1 MKTKTPAIPYV
12 VWMAVFVVVPL
23 LLIVVYAF
31 TNYDGKFTLENFTN
45 LDVFLQVCGNSLYL
59 AAVAT
64 LICLLIAYPFAYFL
78 AQTGPATRKV
88 AMLFIMLPMW
98 MNFLLRTYAWMSI
111 LENHG
116 FLNQILALVG
126 IGPLH
131 IINTDAAVI
140 LGMVYN
146 FLPFMILPIFSVIEK
161 LDRRYIEAAQDLGAG
176 KMQVFRRVIFP
187 LSVPGVISGIMMVFI
202 PSISTFAISKLLG
215 GGMSFLLGDLIE
227 MQFLGSAYKRHLA
240 YDAAAGDYCHAHYEP
255 LRRRRRRGGDDVMQ
269 NRNPAIAKVLNVLV
283 FLFLYLPIAVLI
295 IFSFNDSKSRTVWS
309 GFSLHWYQELFQ
321 DEEILSAFS
330 TTLTVSVLAA
340 LIATVL
346 GTAAAIG
353 FHAMKRRPRY
363 LLMTINNIPMT
374 NADIITGVSLMLLFV
389 FTGNMLGFSLGFGT
403 LLVAHITFNIPY
415 VVLAVL
421 PKLRQLNPNLGEAA
435 MDLGATPWQAFWKVL
450 MPELRPGILNG
461 LLIAFTLSI
470 DDFVISY
477 FTAGSEVSTLAM
489 QIYAMTRKRI
499 SPEVNALST
508 ILFVVVLSLLLIV
521 NFREMHQTKQAEK
534 RDKALQKDGVK
545 GGTR

>member
-1 MKTKTPAIPYV
+1 
-12 VWMAVFVVVPL
+12 
-23 LLIVVYAF
+23 
-31 TNYDGKFTLENFTN
+31 
-45 LDVFLQVCGNSLYL
+45 
-59 AAVAT
+59 
-64 LICLLIAYPFAYFL
+64 
-78 AQTGPATRKV
+78 
-88 AMLFIMLPMW
+88 
-98 MNFLLRTYAWMSI
+98 
-111 LENHG
+111 
-116 FLNQILALVG
+116 
-126 IGPLH
+126 
-131 IINTDAAVI
+131 
-140 LGMVYN
+140 
-146 FLPFMILPIFSVIEK
+146 
-161 LDRRYIEAAQDLGAG
+161 
-176 KMQVFRRVIFP
+176 
-187 LSVPGVISGIMMVFI
+187 
-202 PSISTFAISKLLG
+202 
-215 GGMSFLLGDLIE
+215 
-227 MQFLGSAYKRHLA
+227 
-240 YDAAAGDYCHAHYEP
+240 
-255 LRRRRRRGGDDVMQ
+255 MQ
-269 NRNPAIAKVLNVLV
+269 NRNPVIAKVLNVLV

-353 FHAMKRRPRY
+353 FYAMKRRPRH

-477 FTAGSEVSTLAM
+477 FTAGSEVATLAM

-508 ILFVVVLSLLLIV
+508 ILFVTVLALLLIV

-534 RDKALQKDGVK
+534 RNKALRKDGVK
-545 GGTR
+545 GGAQ

>member
-1 MKTKTPAIPYV
+1 
-12 VWMAVFVVVPL
+12 
-23 LLIVVYAF
+23 
-31 TNYDGKFTLENFTN
+31 
-45 LDVFLQVCGNSLYL
+45 
-59 AAVAT
+59 
-64 LICLLIAYPFAYFL
+64 
-78 AQTGPATRKV
+78 
-88 AMLFIMLPMW
+88 
-98 MNFLLRTYAWMSI
+98 
-111 LENHG
+111 
-116 FLNQILALVG
+116 
-126 IGPLH
+126 
-131 IINTDAAVI
+131 
-140 LGMVYN
+140 
-146 FLPFMILPIFSVIEK
+146 
-161 LDRRYIEAAQDLGAG
+161 
-176 KMQVFRRVIFP
+176 
-187 LSVPGVISGIMMVFI
+187 
-202 PSISTFAISKLLG
+202 
-215 GGMSFLLGDLIE
+215 
-227 MQFLGSAYKRHLA
+227 
-240 YDAAAGDYCHAHYEP
+240 
-255 LRRRRRRGGDDVMQ
+255 MQ
-269 NRNPAIAKVLNVLV
+269 NKNPVIAKVLNVLV

-309 GFSLHWYQELFQ
+309 GFSLHWYEELFQ

-330 TTLTVSVLAA
+330 TTITVSVLAA
-340 LIATVL
+340 VIATVL

-353 FHAMKRRPRY
+353 FHSMKRKPRH

-389 FTGNMLGFSLGFGT
+389 FTGNLLGFSLGFGT

-508 ILFVVVLSLLLIV
+508 ILFVVVLTLLLIV

-534 RDKALQKDGVK
+534 RNRALQRDGTK
-545 GGTR
+545 GGGL

>member
-1 MKTKTPAIPYV
+1 
-12 VWMAVFVVVPL
+12 
-23 LLIVVYAF
+23 
-31 TNYDGKFTLENFTN
+31 
-45 LDVFLQVCGNSLYL
+45 
-59 AAVAT
+59 
-64 LICLLIAYPFAYFL
+64 
-78 AQTGPATRKV
+78 
-88 AMLFIMLPMW
+88 
-98 MNFLLRTYAWMSI
+98 
-111 LENHG
+111 
-116 FLNQILALVG
+116 
-126 IGPLH
+126 
-131 IINTDAAVI
+131 
-140 LGMVYN
+140 
-146 FLPFMILPIFSVIEK
+146 
-161 LDRRYIEAAQDLGAG
+161 
-176 KMQVFRRVIFP
+176 
-187 LSVPGVISGIMMVFI
+187 
-202 PSISTFAISKLLG
+202 
-215 GGMSFLLGDLIE
+215 
-227 MQFLGSAYKRHLA
+227 
-240 YDAAAGDYCHAHYEP
+240 
-255 LRRRRRRGGDDVMQ
+255 MQ
-269 NRNPAIAKVLNVLV
+269 NRNPVIAKVLNVLV

-309 GFSLHWYQELFQ
+309 GFSLHWYQELFH

-340 LIATVL
+340 VIATVL

-353 FHAMKRRPRY
+353 FHSMKRKPRH

-389 FTGNMLGFSLGFGT
+389 FTGNLLGFSLGFGT

-477 FTAGSEVSTLAM
+477 FTAGSEVATLAM

-508 ILFVVVLSLLLIV
+508 ILFVTVLTLLLIV
-521 NFREMHQTKQAEK
+521 NFREMHQSKQAEK
-534 RDKALQKDGVK
+534 RNKALQKDGVK
-545 GGTR
+545 GGAR

>member
-1 MKTKTPAIPYV
+1 
-12 VWMAVFVVVPL
+12 
-23 LLIVVYAF
+23 
-31 TNYDGKFTLENFTN
+31 
-45 LDVFLQVCGNSLYL
+45 
-59 AAVAT
+59 
-64 LICLLIAYPFAYFL
+64 
-78 AQTGPATRKV
+78 
-88 AMLFIMLPMW
+88 
-98 MNFLLRTYAWMSI
+98 
-111 LENHG
+111 
-116 FLNQILALVG
+116 
-126 IGPLH
+126 
-131 IINTDAAVI
+131 
-140 LGMVYN
+140 
-146 FLPFMILPIFSVIEK
+146 
-161 LDRRYIEAAQDLGAG
+161 
-176 KMQVFRRVIFP
+176 
-187 LSVPGVISGIMMVFI
+187 
-202 PSISTFAISKLLG
+202 
-215 GGMSFLLGDLIE
+215 
-227 MQFLGSAYKRHLA
+227 
-240 YDAAAGDYCHAHYEP
+240 
-255 LRRRRRRGGDDVMQ
+255 MQ
-269 NRNPAIAKVLNVLV
+269 NKNPVIAKVLNILV

-295 IFSFNDSKSRTVWS
+295 VFSFNDSKSRTVWS
-309 GFSLHWYQELFQ
+309 GFSLHWYEELFH

-340 LIATVL
+340 VIATVL

-353 FHAMKRRPRY
+353 FHSMKRKPRH

-389 FTGNMLGFSLGFGT
+389 FTGNLLGFSLGFGT

-477 FTAGSEVSTLAM
+477 FTAGSEVATLAM

-508 ILFVVVLSLLLIV
+508 ILFVTVLTLLLIV
-521 NFREMHQTKQAEK
+521 NFREMHQSKQAEK
-534 RDKALQKDGVK
+534 RNRALQRDGTK
-545 GGTR
+545 GGAL

>member
-1 MKTKTPAIPYV
+1 
-12 VWMAVFVVVPL
+12 
-23 LLIVVYAF
+23 
-31 TNYDGKFTLENFTN
+31 
-45 LDVFLQVCGNSLYL
+45 
-59 AAVAT
+59 
-64 LICLLIAYPFAYFL
+64 
-78 AQTGPATRKV
+78 
-88 AMLFIMLPMW
+88 
-98 MNFLLRTYAWMSI
+98 
-111 LENHG
+111 
-116 FLNQILALVG
+116 
-126 IGPLH
+126 
-131 IINTDAAVI
+131 
-140 LGMVYN
+140 
-146 FLPFMILPIFSVIEK
+146 
-161 LDRRYIEAAQDLGAG
+161 
-176 KMQVFRRVIFP
+176 
-187 LSVPGVISGIMMVFI
+187 
-202 PSISTFAISKLLG
+202 
-215 GGMSFLLGDLIE
+215 
-227 MQFLGSAYKRHLA
+227 
-240 YDAAAGDYCHAHYEP
+240 
-255 LRRRRRRGGDDVMQ
+255 MQ
-269 NRNPAIAKVLNVLV
+269 NKNPVIAKVLNILV

-295 IFSFNDSKSRTVWS
+295 VFSFNDSKSRTVWS
-309 GFSLHWYQELFQ
+309 GFSLHWYEELFH

-330 TTLTVSVLAA
+330 TTITVSVLAA

-353 FHAMKRRPRY
+353 FHSMKRKPRH

-389 FTGNMLGFSLGFGT
+389 FTGNLLGFSLGFGT

-477 FTAGSEVSTLAM
+477 FTAGSEVATLAM

-508 ILFVVVLSLLLIV
+508 ILFVTVLTLLLIV
-521 NFREMHQTKQAEK
+521 NFREMHQSKQAEK
-534 RDKALQKDGVK
+534 RNRALQRDGTK
-545 GGTR
+545 GGGL

>member
-1 MKTKTPAIPYV
+1 
-12 VWMAVFVVVPL
+12 
-23 LLIVVYAF
+23 
-31 TNYDGKFTLENFTN
+31 
-45 LDVFLQVCGNSLYL
+45 
-59 AAVAT
+59 
-64 LICLLIAYPFAYFL
+64 
-78 AQTGPATRKV
+78 
-88 AMLFIMLPMW
+88 
-98 MNFLLRTYAWMSI
+98 
-111 LENHG
+111 
-116 FLNQILALVG
+116 
-126 IGPLH
+126 
-131 IINTDAAVI
+131 
-140 LGMVYN
+140 
-146 FLPFMILPIFSVIEK
+146 
-161 LDRRYIEAAQDLGAG
+161 
-176 KMQVFRRVIFP
+176 
-187 LSVPGVISGIMMVFI
+187 
-202 PSISTFAISKLLG
+202 
-215 GGMSFLLGDLIE
+215 
-227 MQFLGSAYKRHLA
+227 
-240 YDAAAGDYCHAHYEP
+240 
-255 LRRRRRRGGDDVMQ
+255 MQ
-269 NRNPAIAKVLNVLV
+269 NKNPIIAKVLNVLV
-283 FLFLYLPIAVLI
+283 FLLLYLPIAVLI
-295 IFSFNDSKSRTVWS
+295 VFSFNDSKSRTVWS

-353 FHAMKRRPRY
+353 FHSMKRRPRH
-363 LLMTINNIPMT
+363 LLLTINNIPMT

-389 FTGNMLGFSLGFGT
+389 FTGNLLGFSLGFGT

-477 FTAGSEVSTLAM
+477 FTAGSEVATLAM

-508 ILFVVVLSLLLIV
+508 ILFVTVLTLLLIV

-534 RDKALQKDGVK
+534 RNKALQKDGVK
-545 GGTR
+545 GGAK

>member
-1 MKTKTPAIPYV
+1 
-12 VWMAVFVVVPL
+12 
-23 LLIVVYAF
+23 
-31 TNYDGKFTLENFTN
+31 
-45 LDVFLQVCGNSLYL
+45 
-59 AAVAT
+59 
-64 LICLLIAYPFAYFL
+64 
-78 AQTGPATRKV
+78 
-88 AMLFIMLPMW
+88 
-98 MNFLLRTYAWMSI
+98 
-111 LENHG
+111 
-116 FLNQILALVG
+116 
-126 IGPLH
+126 
-131 IINTDAAVI
+131 
-140 LGMVYN
+140 
-146 FLPFMILPIFSVIEK
+146 
-161 LDRRYIEAAQDLGAG
+161 
-176 KMQVFRRVIFP
+176 
-187 LSVPGVISGIMMVFI
+187 
-202 PSISTFAISKLLG
+202 
-215 GGMSFLLGDLIE
+215 
-227 MQFLGSAYKRHLA
+227 
-240 YDAAAGDYCHAHYEP
+240 
-255 LRRRRRRGGDDVMQ
+255 MQ
-269 NRNPAIAKVLNVLV
+269 NKNPIIAKVLNVLV

-295 IFSFNDSKSRTVWS
+295 VFSFNDSKSRTVWS

-353 FHAMKRRPRY
+353 FHSMKRRPRH
-363 LLMTINNIPMT
+363 LLLTINNIPMT

-389 FTGNMLGFSLGFGT
+389 FTGNLLGFSLGFGT

-477 FTAGSEVSTLAM
+477 FTAGSEVATLAM

-508 ILFVVVLSLLLIV
+508 ILFITVLALLLIV

-534 RDKALQKDGVK
+534 RNKALQKDGVK
-545 GGTR
+545 GGAK

>member
-1 MKTKTPAIPYV
+1 
-12 VWMAVFVVVPL
+12 
-23 LLIVVYAF
+23 
-31 TNYDGKFTLENFTN
+31 
-45 LDVFLQVCGNSLYL
+45 
-59 AAVAT
+59 
-64 LICLLIAYPFAYFL
+64 
-78 AQTGPATRKV
+78 
-88 AMLFIMLPMW
+88 
-98 MNFLLRTYAWMSI
+98 
-111 LENHG
+111 
-116 FLNQILALVG
+116 
-126 IGPLH
+126 
-131 IINTDAAVI
+131 
-140 LGMVYN
+140 
-146 FLPFMILPIFSVIEK
+146 
-161 LDRRYIEAAQDLGAG
+161 
-176 KMQVFRRVIFP
+176 
-187 LSVPGVISGIMMVFI
+187 
-202 PSISTFAISKLLG
+202 
-215 GGMSFLLGDLIE
+215 
-227 MQFLGSAYKRHLA
+227 
-240 YDAAAGDYCHAHYEP
+240 
-255 LRRRRRRGGDDVMQ
+255 MQ
-269 NRNPAIAKVLNVLV
+269 NRNPVIAKVLNVLV

-353 FHAMKRRPRY
+353 FHAMKRRLRH

-477 FTAGSEVSTLAM
+477 FTAGSEVATLAM

-508 ILFVVVLSLLLIV
+508 ILFVTVLALLLIV

-534 RDKALQKDGVK
+534 RNKALQKDGVK
-545 GGTR
+545 GGAQ

>member
-1 MKTKTPAIPYV
+1 
-12 VWMAVFVVVPL
+12 
-23 LLIVVYAF
+23 
-31 TNYDGKFTLENFTN
+31 
-45 LDVFLQVCGNSLYL
+45 
-59 AAVAT
+59 
-64 LICLLIAYPFAYFL
+64 
-78 AQTGPATRKV
+78 
-88 AMLFIMLPMW
+88 
-98 MNFLLRTYAWMSI
+98 
-111 LENHG
+111 
-116 FLNQILALVG
+116 
-126 IGPLH
+126 
-131 IINTDAAVI
+131 
-140 LGMVYN
+140 
-146 FLPFMILPIFSVIEK
+146 
-161 LDRRYIEAAQDLGAG
+161 
-176 KMQVFRRVIFP
+176 
-187 LSVPGVISGIMMVFI
+187 
-202 PSISTFAISKLLG
+202 
-215 GGMSFLLGDLIE
+215 
-227 MQFLGSAYKRHLA
+227 
-240 YDAAAGDYCHAHYEP
+240 
-255 LRRRRRRGGDDVMQ
+255 MQ
-269 NRNPAIAKVLNVLV
+269 NKNPVIAKVLNILV

-295 IFSFNDSKSRTVWS
+295 VFSFNDSKSRTVWS
-309 GFSLHWYQELFQ
+309 GFSLHWYEELFH

-340 LIATVL
+340 VIATVL

-353 FHAMKRRPRY
+353 FHSMKRKPRH

-389 FTGNMLGFSLGFGT
+389 FTGNLLGFSLGFGT

-477 FTAGSEVSTLAM
+477 FTAGSEVATLAM

-508 ILFVVVLSLLLIV
+508 ILFVTVLTLLLIV
-521 NFREMHQTKQAEK
+521 NFREMHQSKQAEK
-534 RDKALQKDGVK
+534 RNRALQRDGTK
-545 GGTR
+545 GGGL

>member
-1 MKTKTPAIPYV
+1 
-12 VWMAVFVVVPL
+12 
-23 LLIVVYAF
+23 
-31 TNYDGKFTLENFTN
+31 
-45 LDVFLQVCGNSLYL
+45 
-59 AAVAT
+59 
-64 LICLLIAYPFAYFL
+64 
-78 AQTGPATRKV
+78 
-88 AMLFIMLPMW
+88 
-98 MNFLLRTYAWMSI
+98 
-111 LENHG
+111 
-116 FLNQILALVG
+116 
-126 IGPLH
+126 
-131 IINTDAAVI
+131 
-140 LGMVYN
+140 
-146 FLPFMILPIFSVIEK
+146 
-161 LDRRYIEAAQDLGAG
+161 
-176 KMQVFRRVIFP
+176 
-187 LSVPGVISGIMMVFI
+187 
-202 PSISTFAISKLLG
+202 
-215 GGMSFLLGDLIE
+215 
-227 MQFLGSAYKRHLA
+227 
-240 YDAAAGDYCHAHYEP
+240 
-255 LRRRRRRGGDDVMQ
+255 MQ
-269 NRNPAIAKVLNVLV
+269 NRNPVIAKVLNVLV

-295 IFSFNDSKSRTVWS
+295 VFSFNDSKSRTVWS
-309 GFSLHWYQELFQ
+309 GFSLHWYEELFH

-340 LIATVL
+340 VIATVL

-353 FHAMKRRPRY
+353 FHSMKRKPRH

-389 FTGNMLGFSLGFGT
+389 FTGNLLGFSLGFGT

-477 FTAGSEVSTLAM
+477 FTAGSEVATLAM

-508 ILFVVVLSLLLIV
+508 ILFVSVLTLLLIV
-521 NFREMHQTKQAEK
+521 NFREMHQSKQAEK
-534 RDKALQKDGVK
+534 RNRALQRDGTK
-545 GGTR
+545 GGGL

>member
-1 MKTKTPAIPYV
+1 
-12 VWMAVFVVVPL
+12 
-23 LLIVVYAF
+23 
-31 TNYDGKFTLENFTN
+31 
-45 LDVFLQVCGNSLYL
+45 
-59 AAVAT
+59 
-64 LICLLIAYPFAYFL
+64 
-78 AQTGPATRKV
+78 
-88 AMLFIMLPMW
+88 
-98 MNFLLRTYAWMSI
+98 
-111 LENHG
+111 
-116 FLNQILALVG
+116 
-126 IGPLH
+126 
-131 IINTDAAVI
+131 
-140 LGMVYN
+140 
-146 FLPFMILPIFSVIEK
+146 
-161 LDRRYIEAAQDLGAG
+161 
-176 KMQVFRRVIFP
+176 
-187 LSVPGVISGIMMVFI
+187 
-202 PSISTFAISKLLG
+202 
-215 GGMSFLLGDLIE
+215 
-227 MQFLGSAYKRHLA
+227 
-240 YDAAAGDYCHAHYEP
+240 
-255 LRRRRRRGGDDVMQ
+255 MQ
-269 NRNPAIAKVLNVLV
+269 NKNPVIAKVLNVLV

-309 GFSLHWYQELFQ
+309 GFSLHWYEELFH

-340 LIATVL
+340 VIATVL

-353 FHAMKRRPRY
+353 FHAMKRKPRH
-363 LLMTINNIPMT
+363 LLMNINNIPMT

-389 FTGNMLGFSLGFGT
+389 FTGNLLGFSLGFGT

-477 FTAGSEVSTLAM
+477 FTAGSEVATLAM

-508 ILFVVVLSLLLIV
+508 ILFVTVLTLLLIV
-521 NFREMHQTKQAEK
+521 NFREMHQSKQAEK
-534 RDKALQKDGVK
+534 RNRALQRDGTK
-545 GGTR
+545 GGGL

>member
-1 MKTKTPAIPYV
+1 
-12 VWMAVFVVVPL
+12 
-23 LLIVVYAF
+23 
-31 TNYDGKFTLENFTN
+31 
-45 LDVFLQVCGNSLYL
+45 
-59 AAVAT
+59 
-64 LICLLIAYPFAYFL
+64 
-78 AQTGPATRKV
+78 
-88 AMLFIMLPMW
+88 
-98 MNFLLRTYAWMSI
+98 
-111 LENHG
+111 
-116 FLNQILALVG
+116 
-126 IGPLH
+126 
-131 IINTDAAVI
+131 
-140 LGMVYN
+140 
-146 FLPFMILPIFSVIEK
+146 
-161 LDRRYIEAAQDLGAG
+161 
-176 KMQVFRRVIFP
+176 
-187 LSVPGVISGIMMVFI
+187 
-202 PSISTFAISKLLG
+202 
-215 GGMSFLLGDLIE
+215 
-227 MQFLGSAYKRHLA
+227 
-240 YDAAAGDYCHAHYEP
+240 
-255 LRRRRRRGGDDVMQ
+255 MQ
-269 NRNPAIAKVLNVLV
+269 NKNPIIAKVLNVLV

-295 IFSFNDSKSRTVWS
+295 VFSFNDSKSRTVWS

-353 FHAMKRRPRY
+353 FHSMKRRPRH
-363 LLMTINNIPMT
+363 LLLTINNIPMT

-389 FTGNMLGFSLGFGT
+389 FTGNLLGFSLGFGT

-477 FTAGSEVSTLAM
+477 FTAGSEVATLAM

-508 ILFVVVLSLLLIV
+508 ILFVTVLTLLLIV

-534 RDKALQKDGVK
+534 RNKALQKDGVK
-545 GGTR
+545 GGAK